1 MTNDTISATSSATP
15 ELGWHYAPLN
25 ISQIHPE
32 RMAQFALVE
41 ICRDRAMRVS
51 AGHWPDMVL
60 ISYVEACA
68 WLKASGME
76 DSGEVHHIL
85 ENLQI
90 DGLISPL

>member
-1 MTNDTISATSSATP
+1 MTNNTISATSSCFF
-15 ELGWHYAPLN
+15 EAPLQFSN
-25 ISQIHPE
+25 VHPE
-32 RMAQFALVE
+32 RLAQFALTE

-68 WLKASGME
+68 WLKASGWE
-76 DSGEVHHIL
+76 DNDEVHHVL
-85 ENLQI
+85 ENLEI